1 MKITLNYNDIGFNSS
16 STEVEAM
23 RRALEIRTMSLQN
36 GNSSQ
41 GCGPET
47 YVWETPLRKGH
58 REVETVTVCE
68 ASGTLT
74 YSRQEMA
81 QAC

>member
-1 MKITLNYNDIGFNSS
+1 MKITLKYNDIGFNSS

-23 RRALEIRTMSLQN
+23 RRALEIRSMSLQN

-41 GCGPET
+41 GGIET

-68 ASGTLT
+68 ASGTVT
-74 YSRQEMA
+74 YCRQEMA
-81 QAC
+81 RAC